1 MYHIGQRLHVAHAE
15 VRLEGQRLPRRL
27 AEDQMGFNF
36 RHIPQHLQHPHAID
50 SAAGARNANNQ
61 SFHVL
66 LPLARVPQTL
76 PDYSLWRNY

>member
-1 MYHIGQRLHVAHAE
+1 
-15 VRLEGQRLPRRL
+15 
-27 AEDQMGFNF
+27 MGFNI

-50 SAAGARNANNQ
+50 GAAGAGNANNQ